1 MTPLEKEQITQAP
14 EFVEFIDRT
23 SKLIERALYV
33 GKAFDITI
41 DYAKRSDED
50 KYVLQSIHPSIY
62 LSIILFL
69 IGRKYA
75 VAVSA
80 SVSNNYIYLT
90 IYLFTPSLDWKQ
102 NGK

>member
-1 MTPLEKEQITQAP
+1 MVLTISLFSSTEMTPLEKEQITQAP

-50 KYVLQSIHPSIY
+50 KYVYYYHPSF
-62 LSIILFL
+62 LFAF
-69 IGRKYA
+69 YY
-75 VAVSA
+75 
-80 SVSNNYIYLT
+80 SNT
-90 IYLFTPSLDWKQ
+90 R
-102 NGK
+102 